1 MDRLRE
7 LNTMVEAQQ
16 PPTQE
21 VGDSAEK
28 LSAADLK
35 RKKREFAEA
44 INLGDTSQMTP
55 EKIAEHAIN
64 WMTIVDKDGNGSIN
78 LPEFFE
84 FFYTM
89 DGIFMSDNE
98 IEKMFHDFDASGNG
112 ELSVEEFARA
122 ITHAIVPD
130 EPED

>member
-1 MDRLRE
+1 MMDRLRE

-64 WMTIVDKDGNGSIN
+64 WMTKKNNRNNFNALN
-78 LPEFFE
+78 LRNWKKRS
-84 FFYTM
+84 M
-89 DGIFMSDNE
+89 
-98 IEKMFHDFDASGNG
+98 
-112 ELSVEEFARA
+112 R
-122 ITHAIVPD
+122 
-130 EPED
+130 